1 LKIATTQTGR
11 VKVNKSP
18 WIKGTKL
25 EIYVDFSAHHRK
37 YNIYTGHLPDYHLL
51 IYHSDSLA
59 LLATM
64 RGLIEIVS
72 KSHPG
77 VF

>member
-1 LKIATTQTGR
+1 MKIVTIQTGR
-11 VKVNKSP
+11 IKVNKSSS
-18 WIKGTKL
+18 IKGTKL
-25 EIYVDFSAHHRK
+25 EIYVEFSAHHRK
-37 YNIYTGHLPDYHLL
+37 YNIYSGHLPDYHLL
-51 IYHSDSLA
+51 IYHSDSHA

-64 RGLIEIVS
+64 KGLIGIVS